1 MRQRASVSLRRAVK
15 RERRKYGRKR
25 GMDNPLPAR
34 TIPAHSVRAKEDG
47 YNGVFPEWRIRDVL
61 PQVQNRKDGKS
72 IWIPCN
78 RTAIE
83 IRANDTVESAME
95 RWQIRIKN
103 GVSK

>member
-1 MRQRASVSLRRAVK
+1 MRQRVSSRFRRDVK

-34 TIPAHSVRAKEDG
+34 TIPAHSVRAKEG
-47 YNGVFPEWRIRDVL
+47 SSNSVFPDYRIRNVL
-61 PQVQNRKDGKS
+61 PQVQNRTDGKS

-103 GVSK
+103 GASK